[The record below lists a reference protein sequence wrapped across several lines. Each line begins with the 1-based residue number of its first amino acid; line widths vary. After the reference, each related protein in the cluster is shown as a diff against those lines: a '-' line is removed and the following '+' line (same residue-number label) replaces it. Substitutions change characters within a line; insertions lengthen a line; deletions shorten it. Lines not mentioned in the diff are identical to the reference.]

1 MKNSNKSFAR
11 YLLVQAIYQ
20 KITSKSELK
29 EVIEQFDDGEF
40 KQVQLNFDD
49 EFVLKKKVDYKYFK
63 AIIHTF
69 SKNEKLIIDL
79 INQNISKNWRFERIP
94 YVLKAILISSVSEII
109 TNPEISIGIITS
121 EYIRLTESFFLDRE
135 SAFVNAFISKIYS
148 SRTNIENVK

>member
-63 AIIHTF
+63 DIIHTF
-69 SKNEKLIIDL
+69 SKNEKLVIDL